1 MTTLKHL
8 QSKTVVV
15 AYSLATGL
23 LVSILYVIIFGS
35 TVVHGAN
42 VSEFKAGNIIGNSV
56 FRNNG
61 SMTASQIQN
70 FLNQK
75 NSVCLKNYRAPSL
88 IDKNGNGQVED
99 WTPAERYGGP
109 TGKQTMSAAELIKA
123 ASDIYKINPQVLL
136 VTLQK
141 EQGLITRSDCPD
153 WRYRTAFGYG
163 CPDTA
168 ACDSAAFGFTTQ
180 IDNAAYHFKG
190 YYQDSISYNPFTKGT
205 YRIGYNPDNR
215 CGNTQVDIENEATAA
230 LYSYTPYQPNTY
242 AKNGGTIDTYSQCGA
257 FGNLNFWKFFVDWF
271 GSTQYTVRGGIGEKY
286 NSLGGASGILGDILS
301 NERCG
306 LTGGGCYQVFQN
318 GSIYWSSTS
327 GAHPVRGGIGSKWA
341 SLSYDR
347 GRLGYPTNS
356 EVCGLKDGGCYQQFQ
371 RGKIYWTQN
380 TGAQSI
386 NGGIESKWDSTN
398 YEKGPLG
405 YPVSSEKCGLI
416 SGGCY
421 QIFQGGSIYWSKPTG
436 AHFIKGG
443 IRNNWASLD
452 YERGH
457 LGYPRT
463 DEVCGI
469 KDGGCYQIFQGGRIY
484 WSDKT
489 GSQAI
494 WGAIRSKYIQS
505 GSEWGELG
513 YPTSGE
519 IYTPTH
525 TYQRFE
531 GGKIYWT
538 PVRGAWVKLD

>member
-1 MTTLKHL
+1 MIASKYL
-8 QSKTVVV
+8 QASTVTVIS
-15 AYSLATGL
+15 ALAAVF
-23 LVSILYVIIFGS
+23 LVSILCTVLFGG
-35 TVVHGAN
+35 TVAHGAN
-42 VSEFKAGNIIGNSV
+42 VNDFRAGNIIGNSV

-99 WTPAERYGGP
+99 WTSAERYGGP

-205 YRIGYNPDNR
+205 YRISYNPDSR

-341 SLSYDR
+341 SLSYEI
-347 GRLGYPTNS
+347 GTLGYPISS
-356 EVCGLKDGGCYQQFQ
+356 EVYQ
-371 RGKIYWTQN
+371 
-380 TGAQSI
+380 
-386 NGGIESKWDSTN
+386 NGTT
-398 YEKGPLG
+398 
-405 YPVSSEKCGLI
+405 
-416 SGGCY
+416 Y
-421 QIFQGGSIYWSKPTG
+421 QDF
-436 AHFIKGG
+436 
-443 IRNNWASLD
+443 
-452 YERGH
+452 E
-457 LGYPRT
+457 
-463 DEVCGI
+463 
-469 KDGGCYQIFQGGRIY
+469 GGRIY
-484 WSDKT
+484 WINNSAIPTAGGIGKRYKNIQYSDSALGLPTENERCVLKNGGCYQSYQNGAILWSPKT
-489 GSQAI
+489 GAWESYGDVRTRWSQLGFENGRMGYPVGPVVCGLKNSGCYQSYQNGAI
-494 WGAIRSKYIQS
+494 VGNSTTGYWESVGAIRTRWSQLGFENGRMGYPVGGETYNTSTKRTSQQYENGTIFWTSQS
-505 GSEWGELG
+505 G
-513 YPTSGE
+513 
-519 IYTPTH
+519 
-525 TYQRFE
+525 
-531 GGKIYWT
+531 
-538 PVRGAWVKLD
+538 AWASF